1 MNLRTM
7 KKLEKLGYDK
17 DWLLV
22 LKNEWKPK
30 KTGQYEML
38 ITDIEDLGDDPRDG
52 VFIERTRFNDDYD
65 LSIIHY
71 FFEGN
76 TYVITD
82 TATGAE
88 IDSGYLNWSVFDF
101 MEDYTGEKWDMA
113 SREMLDVEKKLSKE
127 RCDSMIES
135 LTKRVNELELEN
147 AKLRLQLKEK

>member
-22 LKNEWKPK
+22 LKSEWKPK
-30 KTGQYEML
+30 KFGQYEML
-38 ITDIEDLGDDPRDG
+38 ITDIENLSDDPRDG

-82 TATGAE
+82 TDTGAE

-101 MEDYTGEKWDMA
+101 MEEYTGEKWDMA
-113 SREMLDVEKKLSKE
+113 SREMLDVEKKLSEK

-135 LTKRVNELELEN
+135 LTKRVNELEIEN

>member
-22 LKNEWKPK
+22 LKSEWKPK
-30 KTGQYEML
+30 KFGQYEML
-38 ITDIEDLGDDPRDG
+38 ITDIENLSDDPRDG

-82 TATGAE
+82 TDTGAE

-113 SREMLDVEKKLSKE
+113 SREMLDVEKKLSEE

-135 LTKRVNELELEN
+135 LTKRVNELEIEN